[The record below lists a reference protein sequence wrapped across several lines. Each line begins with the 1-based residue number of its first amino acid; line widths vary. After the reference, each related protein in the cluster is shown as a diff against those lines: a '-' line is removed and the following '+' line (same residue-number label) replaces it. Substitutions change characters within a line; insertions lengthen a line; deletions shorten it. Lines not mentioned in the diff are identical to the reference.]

1 MPDIGALIR
10 EEKLREQINAAK
22 AEEDAA
28 NQAALK
34 QNMVTPGDVAQAL
47 KPAALPVLGQAAGT
61 VAGMATGPA
70 APFAVPALE
79 SLGGMGGE
87 FLNQKLGITPPSKG
101 AIALQGILPVGAR
114 AASMVG
120 KVLPSSTKGATFLNE
135 IAPVEASSRIAKI
148 KASQPQTA
156 KDLFT
161 QAEAQGKKIPTLQ
174 TQQAIQDEIKGRLVG
189 GAGADL
195 YKGTRGYL
203 ETLGGSLKRKQG
215 ALTPTQYQRELRDI
229 GSMIAK
235 AGTDVERGALTSVKR
250 TLEQALE
257 SAPQGSTLAQAR
269 KASLKESVLGDLD
282 DLVTKAIGDVQGK
295 EAQKFSAANILNKIR
310 KDEHLA
316 KRFQKGLSKNEQ
328 NEIIG
333 IFENLKKI
341 PGLPS
346 DLSNTNTLLGDVFRG
361 GRAGIA
367 ATMLGASPGIA
378 SGVGVASTL
387 TRPAMDAA
395 RVFSIAFK
403 TDEGRKALL
412 KEVTA
417 QKGRPFREIMQ
428 KVATTI
434 SATEPAQQG
443 QRELFGATEA
453 IRPFPNQQ

>member
-10 EEKLREQINAAK
+10 EERLREQINAAK
-22 AEEDAA
+22 AEEEAA

-34 QNMVTPGDVAQAL
+34 QDMVTPGDVAQAL

-79 SLGGMGGE
+79 ALGGMGGE
-87 FLNQKLGITPPSKG
+87 FLNQKLGITEPSKG

-120 KVLPSSTKGATFLNE
+120 KILPSSTKGATFLNE
-135 IAPVEASSRIAKI
+135 IAPLEASNRIAKI
-148 KASQPQTA
+148 KAGQPQTA
-156 KDLFT
+156 SDLFK
-161 QAEAQGKKIPTLQ
+161 QAEAQGTKIPTLKAQ
-174 TQQAIQDEIKGRLVG
+174 ESIQNEVKNRLVG

-203 ETLGGSLKRKQG
+203 ETLGASIKRKQG

-229 GSMIAK
+229 GSMISK
-235 AGTDVERGALTSVKR
+235 AGTDVERGALISVKR
-250 TLEQALE
+250 SLEQALE
-257 SAPQGSTLAQAR
+257 SAPHGSTLAQAR

-282 DLVTKAIGDVQGK
+282 DLVGKAVADVQGK
-295 EAQKFSAANILNKIR
+295 EAQKFSAASILNKIR
-310 KDEHLA
+310 KDDSLS
-316 KRFQKGLSKNEQ
+316 KRFQKGLSTTEQ

-333 IFENLKKI
+333 IFENLKRV

-367 ATMLGASPGIA
+367 ATMLGSTPGIA
-378 SGVGVASTL
+378 AGVGVASTM

-412 KEVTA
+412 KELTA

-428 KVATTI
+428 KVATAI
-434 SATEPAQQG
+434 SASEPAQQAE
-443 QRELFGATEA
+443 RESFGASDVT
-453 IRPFPNQQ
+453 RPFPNLQ